1 MKKKYGLFKVL
12 AVMLFFIAALT
23 YVVKDRSGAKT
34 FLALGDVFLNYL
46 QSFYYFFDTALFIL
60 VVGGFYGVLN
70 KIPAYKKMLKGIA
83 NKMEG
88 KSKKFVIVVTIL
100 LAIVSSVTGLNT
112 LLLLIVPMIVS
123 IILLLGYD
131 KLVALSATVVSISIG
146 FMGGVFITTKDP
158 ASYYSVGY
166 TTLDKLVGLSS
177 NWAILMP
184 KILLFLLSLGL
195 LLWYIISHIKSQN
208 NEGSSYALTKN
219 DTLLVEVKDKTGKE
233 VKLSGR
239 TFKWPLITIL
249 SILFI
254 LLVLGYLP
262 WNDLFGIDIFDKFH
276 TWLTGLAIGD
286 FAVFPNVVSANIT
299 AFGTWGGLGNY
310 LVAIMLLIIFSLI
323 LILIYGIKFDDAM
336 DGFLYG
342 VKKMLPSAIIAIL
355 AYTVLVC
362 SYNHGFMEK
371 LITMASDK
379 FGDNAIIHSSFAI
392 LGSIFSVD
400 LYYVSA
406 SIFSTIT
413 SNLSEGA
420 NLSVYAVMF
429 QSLYGLVQIIGPTSI
444 MLIVGLTYLEVPYK
458 TWLKY
463 IWRLVVGLLIVSL
476 IVLMIISLL

>member
-1 MKKKYGLFKVL
+1 
-12 AVMLFFIAALT
+12 
-23 YVVKDRSGAKT
+23 
-34 FLALGDVFLNYL
+34 
-46 QSFYYFFDTALFIL
+46 
-60 VVGGFYGVLN
+60 
-70 KIPAYKKMLKGIA
+70 
-83 NKMEG
+83 
-88 KSKKFVIVVTIL
+88 
-100 LAIVSSVTGLNT
+100 
-112 LLLLIVPMIVS
+112 
-123 IILLLGYD
+123 
-131 KLVALSATVVSISIG
+131 
-146 FMGGVFITTKDP
+146 
-158 ASYYSVGY
+158 
-166 TTLDKLVGLSS
+166 
-177 NWAILMP
+177 
-184 KILLFLLSLGL
+184 
-195 LLWYIISHIKSQN
+195 
-208 NEGSSYALTKN
+208 
-219 DTLLVEVKDKTGKE
+219 
-233 VKLSGR
+233 
-239 TFKWPLITIL
+239 
-249 SILFI
+249 
-254 LLVLGYLP
+254 
-262 WNDLFGIDIFDKFH
+262 
-276 TWLTGLAIGD
+276 
-286 FAVFPNVVSANIT
+286 
-299 AFGTWGGLGNY
+299 
-310 LVAIMLLIIFSLI
+310 MLLIIFSLI

-413 SNLSEGA
+413 SGLSDSA